1 MYGIINVVL
10 VYVHFYGL
18 WGNVSVYRCC
28 VQLFIKIH
36 LVPIVIHK
44 SIGMCIMVAL
54 HCCINI
60 LNCISK
66 NLFTT
71 LKFLHCIFDI
81 SSRHICFYIKCFCIN
96 FAVYYISHLKLWG
109 PHFSFQI
116 DQKWICNN
124 EISTENVSATI

>member
-1 MYGIINVVL
+1 M

-28 VQLFIKIH
+28 VQLFIIIH
-36 LVPIVIHK
+36 LVPIMIHK

-66 NLFTT
+66 DLFTN
-71 LKFLHCIFDI
+71 
-81 SSRHICFYIKCFCIN
+81 IKVASLYF
-96 FAVYYISHLKLWG
+96 
-109 PHFSFQI
+109 
-116 DQKWICNN
+116 
-124 EISTENVSATI
+124 VS